1 MNTSIILI
9 VIIII
14 IVVVVVII
22 IVVVI
27 VVVVVII
34 IIIVVVVAGV
44 MFIQVLN
51 VNGYLILSVEIVSD
65 HSDSLLAFVSRCCAE
80 AERVISESRD
90 FMLGCYHEVIGLILS
105 NCDPIVLLLILG
117 LDLLTSKPLL
127 SWK

>member
-9 VIIII
+9 VIII
-14 IVVVVVII
+14 II

-34 IIIVVVVAGV
+34 IIIIIVVVVVAGV

-65 HSDSLLAFVSRCCAE
+65 HSDNLLAFVSRCCAE